1 MPFDVESLRHQLID
15 AVGDQFEVGPL
26 LGRGGSAAVF
36 RARDPVLN
44 RDVAIKVIAPSL
56 AATSELHASFLHE
69 AQVVASVEHP
79 HIVPVFGAY
88 SRNGLLFLV
97 MRLLDGRSLTD
108 RLRDEG
114 PLAPATAAR
123 IAHEVAQALA
133 AAHARGVIHR
143 DIKPDNVLLD
153 HTGRAYVTDFGIAQV
168 LSRAS
173 AHASADQSSGTPGYM
188 SPEQLLGE
196 AVDGRTDVYAT
207 GVLLFEMLCG
217 RPPFVAGSIAA
228 VLAKHM
234 TETPPALATLQPE
247 TPLALEQI
255 VTQCLAKSR
264 EDRPDAHA
272 LVARL
277 LAAQTPQA
285 LRSPALVKRVQ
296 RRRRTVVVVAIS
308 TAAVALLA
316 LLLLVMWRV
325 LSQVYSDGAEPAIN
339 AFYEDIPPAVI
350 DDART
355 RGALTPGE
363 RVVYAFRQ
371 AGDSAAATLLVTSD
385 AVIRLAPTDARRLQD
400 DSVTLDISRT
410 LALFGTSSGVLV
422 ARYRDGR
429 RDTVL
434 THVTG
439 VEAIRLGSALATIA
453 ARVVPSPPPA
463 PTAPTAPPPVRP

>member
-1 MPFDVESLRHQLID
+1 MPFDVESLREQLID

-36 RARDPVLN
+36 RARDPVLD
-44 RDVAIKVIAPSL
+44 RDVAIKVIVPSL
-56 AATSELHASFLHE
+56 AASSELQASFLHE

-88 SRNGLLFLV
+88 SRNGLLLLV

-108 RLRDEG
+108 RLREEG
-114 PLAPATAAR
+114 PLTPATAAR

-133 AAHARGVIHR
+133 AAHSRGVIHR

-153 HTGRAYVTDFGIAQV
+153 HAGRAYVTDFGIAQV

-247 TPLALEQI
+247 TPLALQMI
-255 VTQCLAKSR
+255 VAQCLAKSR
-264 EDRPDAHA
+264 DDRPDAQV
-272 LVARL
+272 LVGQL

-285 LRSPALVKRVQ
+285 LRSPALVRRLQ
-296 RRRRTVVVVAIS
+296 RRRRMIVIGAIS
-308 TAAVALLA
+308 AATLALLA
-316 LLLLVMWRV
+316 LLLLLVWRV
-325 LSQVYSDGAEPAIN
+325 LSLVYSDGAEPALN
-339 AFYEDIPPAVI
+339 AFYEDIPPGVI
-350 DDART
+350 DDARA
-355 RGALTPGE
+355 RGIVTPGE

-371 AGDSAAATLLVTSD
+371 AGDSAAPTLLVTPD
-385 AVIRLAPTDARRLQD
+385 AVIRLAPGNTRRLRHD
-400 DSVTLDISRT
+400 AVTFDVSRK
-410 LALFGTSSGVLV
+410 LALFGTSTGVLV
-422 ARYRDGR
+422 ARYHDGR

-439 VEAIRLGSALATIA
+439 VEAIRLGSALATMA

-463 PTAPTAPPPVRP
+463 ATAPAAPPRVRP